1 MQWYRVEYTCNGL
14 INHCSMNDDG
24 IIDFA
29 NINCLETIYWL
40 NDPLS
45 SAHIVWSVISEK
57 DLLLLMKTQ
66 KNTYVTY

>member
-1 MQWYRVEYTCNGL
+1 
-14 INHCSMNDDG
+14 MNDDG
-24 IIDFA
+24 IIDFG
-29 NINCLETIYWL
+29 NISCLETIYWL

-45 SAHIVWSVISEK
+45 SDRIVWPVISEK